1 MPFADRQS
9 GFTLL
14 EVLVSTTIV
23 GLVFGGVFSAIVA
36 SRQLDFK
43 TRDSFQRSAERR
55 LLGSVAELYL
65 SVAQKPPFDMLPD
78 PYQLEFEEI
87 TIKYGDEEN
96 LLQGGQL
103 QRFSISRD
111 GAEAVTGIV
120 WAAQSVKR

>member
-1 MPFADRQS
+1 MQYADRQS

-23 GLVFGGVFSAIVA
+23 GLVFGGVFSSIVA

-65 SVAQKPPFDMLPD
+65 SVGEKPPSDMLPV
-78 PYQLEFEEI
+78 PYELEFEEI
-87 TIKYGDEEN
+87 TIQYGDEEN
-96 LLQGGQL
+96 PLQGGRLEQ
-103 QRFSISRD
+103 FSISRD
-111 GAEAVTGIV
+111 GAEYVSGIV
-120 WAAQSVKR
+120 WAGKSFTR